1 MAQTTFSGPVKSLRG
16 FVTAGPD
23 SVVNI
28 TAETTLTF
36 AAHAG
41 KVIKVNDADGAITLP
56 TIKADSKGGTA
67 GDNDPNANN
76 HLGAVYKFFVGTD
89 CTDCDIKTDGT
100 DKFVGHATVVNV
112 ADGTNS
118 TFAPD
123 GTNNDVISMNGGTTG
138 GDKGSTVTITALEDN
153 VYLVEAVLIGTGTE
167 ATPFANS

>member
-1 MAQTTFSGPVKSLRG
+1 MAQTTFSGPVKSQRG

-23 SVVNI
+23 AVVNI

-56 TIKADSKGGTA
+56 TIKADSKGASA

-76 HLGAVYKFFVGTD
+76 QLGAVYKFFVGTD

-112 ADGTNS
+112 SDGTNS
-118 TFAPD
+118 TFAPASS
-123 GTNNDVISMNGGTTG
+123 NDVISMNGGTTG
-138 GDKGSTVTITALEDN
+138 GDRGSTVTITAIADN
-153 VYLVEAVLIGTGTE
+153 EYLVEAVLIGTGTE
-167 ATPFANS
+167 ATPFADS

>member
-1 MAQTTFSGPVKSLRG
+1 MAQTTFSGPVKSQRG

-23 SVVNI
+23 AVVNI

-56 TIKADSKGGTA
+56 PIKADSKGATA
-67 GDNDPNANN
+67 GDNDPNVNS
-76 HLGAVYKFFVGTD
+76 HLRAVYKFFVGTD

-100 DKFVGHATVVNV
+100 DKFVGHATIVNV

-118 TFAPD
+118 TFAPASS
-123 GTNNDVISMNGGTTG
+123 NDVISMNGGTTG

-167 ATPFANS
+167 ATPFADS

>member
-1 MAQTTFSGPVKSLRG
+1 MAQTTFSGPVKSQRG

-23 SVVNI
+23 SIVNI

-67 GDNDPNANN
+67 GDNDPNALN

-89 CTDCDIKTDGT
+89 CSDCDIKTDGT

-112 ADGTNS
+112 SDGTNS
-118 TFAPD
+118 TFAPASS
-123 GTNNDVISMNGGTTG
+123 NDVISMNGGTTG
-138 GDKGSTVTITALEDN
+138 GDRGSTVTITAIADN
-153 VYLVEAVLIGTGTE
+153 EYLVEAVLIGAGTE
-167 ATPFANS
+167 ATPFADS

>member
-1 MAQTTFSGPVKSLRG
+1 MATTTFSGPVKSQRG

-23 SVVNI
+23 SIVNI

-56 TIKADSKGGTA
+56 TIKADSKGAAA
-67 GDNDPNANN
+67 GDNDPNVNS

-89 CTDCDIKTDGT
+89 CSDCDIKTDGT

-112 ADGTNS
+112 AAGTNN
-118 TFAPD
+118 TFAPASS
-123 GTNNDVISMNGGTTG
+123 NDVISMNGGTTG

-167 ATPFANS
+167 ATPFADS

>member
-1 MAQTTFSGPVKSLRG
+1 MVQTTFSGPVKSQRG

-56 TIKADSKGGTA
+56 TIKADSKGASA
-67 GDNDPNANN
+67 GDNDPNVNS

-89 CTDCDIKTDGT
+89 STDCDIKTDGT
-100 DKFVGHATVVNV
+100 DKFVGHATIVNV

-118 TFAPD
+118 TFVPASA
-123 GTNNDVISMNGGTTG
+123 NDVISMNGGTTG

-167 ATPFANS
+167 ATPFADS

>member
-23 SVVNI
+23 SIVNI

-67 GDNDPNANN
+67 GDNDPNALN

-89 CTDCDIKTDGT
+89 HT
-100 DKFVGHATVVNV
+100 
-112 ADGTNS
+112 S
-118 TFAPD
+118 E
-123 GTNNDVISMNGGTTG
+123 ISASGYG
-138 GDKGSTVTITALEDN
+138 
-153 VYLVEAVLIGTGTE
+153 
-167 ATPFANS
+167 

>member
-1 MAQTTFSGPVKSLRG
+1 MAQTTFSGPVKSQRG

-23 SVVNI
+23 AVVNI

-56 TIKADSKGGTA
+56 TIKADSKGASA
-67 GDNDPNANN
+67 GDNDPNVDN

-89 CTDCDIKTDGT
+89 STDCDIKTDGT

-112 ADGTNS
+112 SDGTNS
-118 TFAPD
+118 TFAPASS
-123 GTNNDVISMNGGTTG
+123 NDVISMNGGTTG
-138 GDKGSTVTITALEDN
+138 GDRGSTVTITAIADN
-153 VYLVEAVLIGTGTE
+153 EYLVEAVLIGAGTE
-167 ATPFANS
+167 ATPFADS

>member
-1 MAQTTFSGPVKSLRG
+1 MAQTTFSGPVKSQRG

-23 SVVNI
+23 AVVNI

-41 KVIKVNDADGAITLP
+41 KIIKVNDADGAITLP
-56 TIKADSKGGTA
+56 TIKADSKGATA
-67 GDNDPNANN
+67 GDNDPNVNS

-100 DKFVGHATVVNV
+100 DKFVGHATIVNV

-118 TFAPD
+118 TFAPASS
-123 GTNNDVISMNGGTTG
+123 NDVISMNGGTTG

-167 ATPFANS
+167 ATPFADS

>member
-1 MAQTTFSGPVKSLRG
+1 MAQTTFSGPVKSQRG

-23 SVVNI
+23 SIVNI
-28 TAETTLTF
+28 TSETTLTF

-67 GDNDPNANN
+67 GDNDPNALN

-112 ADGTNS
+112 SDGTNS
-118 TFAPD
+118 TFAPASS
-123 GTNNDVISMNGGTTG
+123 NDVISMNGGTTG
-138 GDKGSTVTITALEDN
+138 GDRGSTVTITAIADN
-153 VYLVEAVLIGTGTE
+153 EYLVEAVLIGAGTE
-167 ATPFANS
+167 ATPFADS

>member
-23 SVVNI
+23 SIVNI
-28 TAETTLTF
+28 TSETTLTF

-67 GDNDPNANN
+67 GDNDPNVDN

-89 CTDCDIKTDGT
+89 STDCDIKTDGT

-118 TFAPD
+118 TFVPSTD
-123 GTNNDVISMNGGTTG
+123 NDVISMNGGTTG
-138 GDKGSTVTITALEDN
+138 GDKGSTITITALEDN

-167 ATPFANS
+167 ATPFADS

>member
-1 MAQTTFSGPVKSLRG
+1 MAQTTFSGPVKSQRG
-16 FVTAGPD
+16 FVSAGPD
-23 SVVNI
+23 AVVNI

-56 TIKADSKGGTA
+56 TIKADSKGASA
-67 GDNDPNANN
+67 GDNDPNVNS

-118 TFAPD
+118 SFAPASS
-123 GTNNDVISMNGGTTG
+123 NDVISMNGGTTG
-138 GDKGSTVTITALEDN
+138 GDKGSTITITALEDN

-167 ATPFANS
+167 ATPFADS

>member
-23 SVVNI
+23 AVVNI

-56 TIKADSKGGTA
+56 TIKADSKGGSA
-67 GDNDPNANN
+67 GSDDPNANN
-76 HLGAVYKFFVGTD
+76 QLGAVYKFFVG
-89 CTDCDIKTDGT
+89 TDCDIKTDGT

-112 ADGTNS
+112 ADGTNN
-118 TFAPD
+118 TFAPAAS
-123 GTNNDVISMNGGTTG
+123 NDVISMNGGTKG

-167 ATPFANS
+167 ATPFADS

>member
-1 MAQTTFSGPVKSLRG
+1 MAQTTFSGPVKSQRG

-23 SVVNI
+23 AVVNI

-56 TIKADSKGGTA
+56 TIKADSKGASA
-67 GDNDPNANN
+67 GDNDPNVNS

-100 DKFVGHATVVNV
+100 DKFVGHATIVNV

-118 TFAPD
+118 TFAPASS
-123 GTNNDVISMNGGTTG
+123 NDVISMNGGTTG

-167 ATPFANS
+167 ATPFADS

>member
-1 MAQTTFSGPVKSLRG
+1 MATTTFSGPVKSQRG

-23 SVVNI
+23 AVVNI

-41 KVIKVNDADGAITLP
+41 KIIKVNDADGAITLP
-56 TIKADSKGGTA
+56 TIQADSKGATA

-76 HLGAVYKFFVGTD
+76 QLGAVYKFFVGTD

-118 TFAPD
+118 SFAPASS
-123 GTNNDVISMNGGTTG
+123 NDVISMNGGTTG
-138 GDKGSTVTITALEDN
+138 GDRGSTVTITAIADN
-153 VYLVEAVLIGTGTE
+153 EYLVEAVLIGAGTE
-167 ATPFANS
+167 ATPFADS

>member
-1 MAQTTFSGPVKSLRG
+1 MAQTTFSGPVKSQRG

-23 SVVNI
+23 SIVNI

-56 TIKADSKGGTA
+56 TIKADSKGAAA

-76 HLGAVYKFFVGTD
+76 QLGAVYKFFVGTD
-89 CTDCDIKTDGT
+89 SSDFDIKTDGT

-118 TFAPD
+118 TFEPASS
-123 GTNNDVISMNGGTTG
+123 NDVISMNGGTTG

>member
-1 MAQTTFSGPVKSLRG
+1 MAQTTFSGPVKSQRG

-23 SVVNI
+23 AIVNI

-56 TIKADSKGGTA
+56 TIKADSKGASA
-67 GDNDPNANN
+67 GDNDPNVNS

-118 TFAPD
+118 TFAPASS
-123 GTNNDVISMNGGTTG
+123 NDVISMNGGTTG

>member
-1 MAQTTFSGPVKSLRG
+1 MARTTFSGPVVSQRG
-16 FVTAGPD
+16 FVAAGPD
-23 SVVNI
+23 EVVNI

-56 TIKADSKGGTA
+56 TIKADSKGATA
-67 GDNDPNANN
+67 GDNDPNVNS

-118 TFAPD
+118 TFAPASS
-123 GTNNDVISMNGGTTG
+123 NDVISMNGGTTG

-167 ATPFANS
+167 ATPFADS

>member
-23 SVVNI
+23 SIVNI

-41 KVIKVNDADGAITLP
+41 KVIKCNDADGAIPLP
-56 TIKADSKGGTA
+56 TIKADSKGAAA

-76 HLGAVYKFFVGTD
+76 QLGAVYKFFVGTD
-89 CTDCDIKTDGT
+89 SSDFDIKTDGT

-112 ADGTNS
+112 ADGTNN
-118 TFAPD
+118 TFVPASA
-123 GTNNDVISMNGGTTG
+123 NDVISMNGGTTG

>member
-23 SVVNI
+23 SIVNI

-76 HLGAVYKFFVGTD
+76 QLGAVYKFFVGTD

-112 ADGTNS
+112 SDGTNS
-118 TFAPD
+118 TFAPASS
-123 GTNNDVISMNGGTTG
+123 NDVISMNGGTTG
-138 GDKGSTVTITALEDN
+138 GDRGSTVTITAIADN
-153 VYLVEAVLIGTGTE
+153 EYLVEAVLIGAGTE
-167 ATPFANS
+167 ATPFADS

>member
-23 SVVNI
+23 SIVNI

-56 TIKADSKGGTA
+56 TIKADSKGASA

-76 HLGAVYKFFVGTD
+76 QLGAVYKFFVGTD

-112 ADGTNS
+112 SDGTNS
-118 TFAPD
+118 TFAPASS
-123 GTNNDVISMNGGTTG
+123 NDVISMNGGTTG
-138 GDKGSTVTITALEDN
+138 GDRGSTVTITAIADN
-153 VYLVEAVLIGTGTE
+153 EYLVEAVLIGTGTE
-167 ATPFANS
+167 ATPFADS

>member
-1 MAQTTFSGPVKSLRG
+1 MARTTFSGPVVSQRG
-16 FVTAGPD
+16 FVAAGPD
-23 SVVNI
+23 EVVNI

-56 TIKADSKGGTA
+56 TIKADSKGASA
-67 GDNDPNANN
+67 GDNDPNVNS

-118 TFAPD
+118 SFAPASS
-123 GTNNDVISMNGGTTG
+123 NDVISMNGGTTG

-167 ATPFANS
+167 ATPFADS

>member
-1 MAQTTFSGPVKSLRG
+1 MARTTFSGPVVSQRG
-16 FVTAGPD
+16 FVAAGPD
-23 SVVNI
+23 EVVNI

-67 GDNDPNANN
+67 GDNDPNVNN

-89 CTDCDIKTDGT
+89 STYCDIKTDGT

-118 TFAPD
+118 TFAPAAS
-123 GTNNDVISMNGGTTG
+123 NDVISMNGGTTG

-167 ATPFANS
+167 ATPFADS

>member
-56 TIKADSKGGTA
+56 TIKADSKGATA

-76 HLGAVYKFFVGTD
+76 QLGAVYKFFVGTD

-100 DKFVGHATVVNV
+100 DKFYGAIYTGIDDS
-112 ADGTNS
+112 AGGK
-118 TFAPD
+118 TFISD
-123 GTNNDVISMNGGTTG
+123 SSSNDVLTMNGSTKGGLAGSWVQFTAIADNAYYVTG
-138 GDKGSTVTITALEDN
+138 QLLGSST
-153 VYLVEAVLIGTGTE
+153 LV
-167 ATPFANS
+167 TPFADA

>member
-1 MAQTTFSGPVKSLRG
+1 MAQTTFSGPVKSQRG

-23 SVVNI
+23 SIVNI
-28 TAETTLTF
+28 TSETTLTF

-56 TIKADSKGGTA
+56 TIKADSKGASA
-67 GDNDPNANN
+67 GDNDPNVDN

-112 ADGTNS
+112 ADGTNN
-118 TFAPD
+118 TFAPAAS
-123 GTNNDVISMNGGTTG
+123 NDVISMNGGTTG
-138 GDKGSTVTITALEDN
+138 GDKGSTITITALEDN

-167 ATPFANS
+167 ATPFADS

>member
-1 MAQTTFSGPVKSLRG
+1 MARTTFSGPVVSQRG
-16 FVTAGPD
+16 FVAAGPD
-23 SVVNI
+23 EVVNI

-56 TIKADSKGGTA
+56 TIKADSKGASA
-67 GDNDPNANN
+67 GDNDPNVNS

-89 CTDCDIKTDGT
+89 CSDCDIKTDGT

-118 TFAPD
+118 SFVP
-123 GTNNDVISMNGGTTG
+123 GSSNDVISMNGGTTG

>member
-1 MAQTTFSGPVKSLRG
+1 MANTTFSGPVISKNG
-16 FVTAGPD
+16 FTSTGPD
-23 SVVNI
+23 AVVDI

-76 HLGAVYKFFVGTD
+76 QLGAVYKFFVGTD

-112 ADGTNS
+112 ADGTNN
-118 TFAPD
+118 TFAP
-123 GTNNDVISMNGGTTG
+123 GATNDVISMNGGTTG

-167 ATPFANS
+167 ATPFADS